1 MPSSPRAASPG
12 SPRGKKKG
20 LEDSGVPSRSFTDPL
35 REQAAVRIQARE
47 RGRQARHERDAL
59 RARREQEKREAA
71 LRAAP
76 KPRRVY
82 PDSAIH
88 QSFRYVLAPF
98 GEGSPQCTYL
108 KEEVWPRLL
117 PSLER
122 LLTRIAAANLAHQN
136 ANRQRR
142 VAAARPPPPRPP
154 DQSLVGDALTPD
166 WDRYQG
172 ELDAEP
178 EAAAGTAA
186 PSSAAAPTTA
196 TSTDTSVLAH
206 ERESLWAPV
215 PHLPQQSPL
224 DNLGM
229 EPLRWLAQD
238 LHRRSKT
245 YARRQQQAQA
255 ASKGR
260 QQRPPASQGQ
270 QQKHAQH
277 RSGAPRGRR
286 LSGADAARP
295 ELRTRSGTLR

>member
-122 LLTRIAAANLAHQN
+122 LLTRIAAANLAHQKVTLPTTLFSPQN

-172 ELDAEP
+172 ELDAE
-178 EAAAGTAA
+178 
-186 PSSAAAPTTA
+186 
-196 TSTDTSVLAH
+196 LAH

>member
-172 ELDAEP
+172 ELDAE
-178 EAAAGTAA
+178 
-186 PSSAAAPTTA
+186 
-196 TSTDTSVLAH
+196 LAH

>member
-122 LLTRIAAANLAHQN
+122 LLTRIAAANLAHQKVTLPTTQN

-172 ELDAEP
+172 ELDAE
-178 EAAAGTAA
+178 
-186 PSSAAAPTTA
+186 
-196 TSTDTSVLAH
+196 LAH